1 MNTEQ
6 RPAWDQP
13 LGGAFVEVEPTRTF
27 RAVVSTTR
35 TILPTGGELVGKDRK
50 RTTMFVEAEHAE
62 VLEYP
67 DGNMK
72 IQPDGTAAYELDAKQ
87 RVR

>member
-35 TILPTGGELVGKDRK
+35 TVQPTGGGLVGKDRK
-50 RTTMFVEAEHAE
+50 RVIFVEAEHAE

-67 DGNMK
+67 DGSVQ
-72 IQPDGTAAYELDAKQ
+72 IQPDGTATYELDAKQ